1 MAAQITFPTSSAPG
15 VNPHEGSGR
24 LLNIYAE
31 KSPPAAR
38 FPVTWR
44 RSPGVVL
51 ETTIPNV
58 THCRMIFDAT
68 QAGTSGRRKTVF
80 LVFNDEVYFG
90 ERTPDGTWF
99 LNDIGAIP
107 GSSRLTMAKNNR
119 PASPHYVAATPEGAA
134 YLLTETSVVPYTTA
148 DVDLPVGITSVA
160 MLDGYF
166 LFTQNNGIIW
176 ASDLNSA
183 NVATNS
189 NVGAQ
194 GRPDGLLRGVAYRKE
209 YFAFGDSSCEV
220 WRDIGTSP
228 FPLEFVTMIPRGIC
242 GTHAV
247 AGWEEG
253 WSNELIW
260 AADDNRVYRLDGYVP
275 VAVSQDAVSRA
286 IATCANKLLLEAI
299 VYMVGQYA
307 MWELTSPGEWTWC
320 YNLTTGEW
328 HELQSNG
335 RLDRRI
341 RVSCQLGGEWIVGD
355 VTTGN
360 IGRISPT
367 TYQEFGATL
376 PWLIESAPV
385 HEFPGRIMA
394 PRLDFDFSKNTTA
407 STVDITWSNDGGHTY
422 VANPLTRSLT
432 RDIVFITNTGIATS
446 KGKRFQLTG
455 SSNAPMAFMGA
466 QAATVTRAA

>member
-24 LLNIYAE
+24 LVNVYAE

-44 RSPGVVL
+44 RTPGVPL
-51 ETTIPNV
+51 ETTVVGV
-58 THCRMIFDAT
+58 THCRMIFDDT
-68 QAGTSGRRKTVF
+68 RPGGGREAQGFVI
-80 LVFNDEVYFG
+80 FNDDAYYG
-90 ERTPDGTWF
+90 ERDSSGTWF
-99 LNDIGAIP
+99 LADIGGIP
-107 GSSRLTMAKNNR
+107 GSRPLTMAKNNAAD
-119 PASPHYVAATPEGAA
+119 PNFVAVRPEGGA
-134 YLLTETSVVPYTTA
+134 YVLTPSSVVTYPDA
-148 DVDLPVGITSVA
+148 DLPAGNVTSVA
-160 MLDGYF
+160 VLDGYF
-166 LFTQNNGIIW
+166 LFTQSNGIIW
-176 ASDLNSA
+176 ASQLNST
-183 NVATNS
+183 NVATDS
-189 NVGAQ
+189 NVATQ
-194 GRPDGLLRGVAYRKE
+194 GRPDGLMRGVAYRKE
-209 YFAFGDSSCEV
+209 FFAFGQNSIEV

-260 AADDNRVYRLDGYVP
+260 AADDNRVYKLEGYTP
-275 VAVSQDAVSRA
+275 APISQDAVSRA
-286 IATCANKLLLEAI
+286 IATCADKRLLEAI

-320 YNLTTGEW
+320 YNQTTGEW

-341 RVSCQLGGEWIVGD
+341 RASCHLGTEWTVGD
-355 VTTGN
+355 ATTGN
-360 IGRISPT
+360 LGIISST
-367 TYQEFGATL
+367 VYQEFNDTL

-394 PRLDFDFSKNTTA
+394 PRLDFDFSKNSTA
-407 STVDITWSNDGGHTY
+407 STVAITWSNDGGHTY
-422 VANPLTRSLT
+422 VANPLTRDLT
-432 RDIVFITNTGIATS
+432 KDIVFITNTGIATS
-446 KGKRFQLTG
+446 KGKRFRLTG

-466 QAATVTRAA
+466 GAATVTRAA

>member
-1 MAAQITFPTSSAPG
+1 MPAQITFPTSSAPG

-24 LLNIYAE
+24 LVNVYAE
-31 KSPPAAR
+31 KSPPSAR

-44 RSPGVVL
+44 RTPGVAL
-51 ETTIPNV
+51 ETTVSFV
-58 THCRMIFDAT
+58 TNCRMIFDT
-68 QAGTSGRRKTVF
+68 TSPGSGDLEASAF
-80 LVFNDEVYFG
+80 LVFNNEVYSA
-90 ERTPDGTWF
+90 ERSADGIWVT
-99 LNDIGAIP
+99 NDIGAIP
-107 GSSRLTMAKNNR
+107 GSRPLTMARNNKT
-119 PASPHYVAATPEGAA
+119 PPPDVVAVAPEGGA
-134 YLLTETSVVPYTTA
+134 YSLNTPGMAYPDT
-148 DVDLPVGITSVA
+148 DLPAGNVNSVSV
-160 MLDGYF
+160 LDGYF
-166 LFTQNNGIIW
+166 LFTQRNGIIW
-176 ASDLNSA
+176 ASQLNST
-183 NVATNS
+183 NVATDS
-189 NVGAQ
+189 NVATQ

-209 YFAFGDSSCEV
+209 FFAFGEHSIEV

-260 AADDNRVYRLDGYVP
+260 AADDNRVYKLEGYTP
-275 VAVSQDAVSRA
+275 APVSQDAVSRA
-286 IATCANKLLLEAI
+286 IATCADKRLLEAI
-299 VYMVGQYA
+299 VYMSGQHA

-328 HELQSNG
+328 HELQSTG

-341 RVSCQLGGEWIVGD
+341 CASCHLGGEWIVGD
-355 VTTGN
+355 ATTGN
-360 IGRISPT
+360 LGIISST
-367 TYQEFGATL
+367 VYREFNDTL

-394 PRLDFDFSKNTTA
+394 PRLDFDFSKNSTA
-407 STVDITWSNDGGHTY
+407 STVAITWSNDGGHTY
-422 VANPLTRSLT
+422 VANPLTRDLT
-432 RDIVFITNTGIATS
+432 KDIVFITNTGIATS